1 MPQELTGRVA
11 RPPRMRP
18 YTLVVWFLFL
28 GLLVSL
34 AANIR
39 EDRKMNALAG
49 DMATLRAENQ
59 KQVAVARDAQSASL
73 EQDLLRLDQLT
84 TQVQKTSQD
93 ELQEATTL
101 ANRTRAELAKT
112 VEQRHQE
119 MIMAISDLRA
129 DLRSEVNAKAS
140 QLNQVQKPDRD
151 APQTVS
157 GSDFPA
163 ATAAG
168 RPAISVATLVAD
180 ETDREQ
186 ERSPPAAQKKTFWSK
201 LNPFGRNRIKKQET
215 ADSSPTQ

>member
-1 MPQELTGRVA
+1 
-11 RPPRMRP
+11 
-18 YTLVVWFLFL
+18 
-28 GLLVSL
+28 
-34 AANIR
+34 
-39 EDRKMNALAG
+39 
-49 DMATLRAENQ
+49 
-59 KQVAVARDAQSASL
+59 
-73 EQDLLRLDQLT
+73 
-84 TQVQKTSQD
+84 
-93 ELQEATTL
+93 
-101 ANRTRAELAKT
+101 
-112 VEQRHQE
+112 

-168 RPAISVATLVAD
+168 RQAISVATLVAD